1 MRRRAV
7 TALAAAA
14 ALAPVA
20 GGAVVAFRGD
30 TTEPAGSL
38 VDDERGVYR
47 RLGISDTAER
57 VIDVL
62 GDPDRSP
69 GFAPVGES
77 PAEEIASPSSARTT
91 DSGRREL
98 LRGRRRS
105 TVARRRREQD
115 PSGDRDSAGR
125 LERRDRLR
133 KDDHGDY
140 CGEEWL

>member
-91 DSGRREL
+91 DSGDE
-98 LRGRRRS
+98 S
-105 TVARRRREQD
+105 Y
-115 PSGDRDSAGR
+115 SAGAGAAR
-125 LERRDRLR
+125 SRDAVASRIPAAIATPPAA
-133 KDDHGDY
+133 
-140 CGEEWL
+140 